1 MIQTAV
7 IALYASLFLSSA
19 PVASSPASQA
29 AQSTAAQPRQS
40 VQQSQSAADSAI
52 HLNGAVAADSAL
64 LRSKMAAPADLPAQS
79 TNRARRESSL
89 PLIIG
94 LVAGVVLLSAGIV
107 AARVIVSRR
116 RQNQQRPADEEEL
129 PLVTMLLQK
138 MDRPISLPETPLRTP
153 LAAAPLPQPEE
164 SNHAQ
169 PASDPAPIEGTLQL
183 LPGRLEILTGNDRM
197 KEIRFVRVPGPVL
210 VTFGRYPGDKFTH
223 VQVDSPTVSRMHA
236 SMRFAGGN
244 WHIKNLS
251 DTNPVIVNGQPLPTV
266 GGERT
271 LSDGDQVEMGE
282 VIFRF
287 RPR

>member
-1 MIQTAV
+1 MIHTAA
-7 IALYASLFLSSA
+7 IALYASLFLWSA
-19 PVASSPASQA
+19 PGGSSPASQA
-29 AQSTAAQPRQS
+29 AQSRAAQPQQS
-40 VQQSQSAADSAI
+40 VAQNQRVSDSAT
-52 HLNGAVAADSAL
+52 HLNGVVAADSAL
-64 LRSKMAAPADLPAQS
+64 LRSNRAAPPELPAQS
-79 TNRARRESSL
+79 ATRARRESSL

-94 LVAGVVLLSAGIV
+94 LVAGVVLLLSAGIV
-107 AARVIVSRR
+107 AARVVVLRR
-116 RQNQQRPADEEEL
+116 RQNQRPAEEEEL

-138 MDRPISLPETPLRTP
+138 MDRPISQPESPLRAP
-153 LAAAPLPQPEE
+153 PAAAPLRALEE

-169 PASDPAPIEGTLQL
+169 PATEPPSIEGTLQL

-197 KEIRFVRVPGPVL
+197 KEVRFVRVPGPVL

-266 GGERT
+266 GGERV